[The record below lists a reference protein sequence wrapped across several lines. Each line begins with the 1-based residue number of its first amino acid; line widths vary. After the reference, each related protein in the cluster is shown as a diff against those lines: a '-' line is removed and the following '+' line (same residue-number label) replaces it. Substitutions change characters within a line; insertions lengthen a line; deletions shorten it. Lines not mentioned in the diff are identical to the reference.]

1 MKKFLS
7 ILILMLL
14 AFPAMMRAQSDS
26 TDVASSS
33 VLHKGT
39 MRLSLEHVA
48 IGGLFTKIGN
58 SDSYDLAP
66 FYLFNLGV
74 GVEYAYA
81 NDKSVGLDVHSGGGS
96 DGIIGEYGNAHVVF
110 YNVTTSAMHRWYLG
124 KLVLGAGLSYEWRK
138 AKYDPF
144 NQQVGEDEY
153 EFNYMDE
160 YGMNDFTNSH
170 HSLGVDLLA
179 GFTWRNR
186 KWYIGVQYSPRI
198 ILKDSFNYVNNEYPP
213 QLPVKNY
220 SGHADHQISLMIR
233 FAFDIANFGR

>member
-1 MKKFLS
+1 MKKILFILV
-7 ILILMLL
+7 LILF
-14 AFPAMMRAQSDS
+14 AFPTMMLAQSDS
-26 TDVASSS
+26 TDVARSGI
-33 VLHKGT
+33 LPKGT
-39 MRLSLEHVA
+39 MRLSLEHGA

-58 SDSYDLAP
+58 ADKYDLAP
-66 FYLFNLGV
+66 FYLFNLGA
-74 GVEYAYA
+74 GIEYAYA
-81 NDKSVGLDVHSGGGS
+81 NDKSIGLDVHPGVGS

-110 YNVTTSAMHRWYLG
+110 YNVTTGVMHRWYRG
-124 KLVLGAGLSYEWRK
+124 RWVLGAGLSYEWRK

-153 EFNYMDE
+153 EFSYMDE
-160 YGMNDFTNSH
+160 YGKNDFTNSH

-233 FAFDIANFGR
+233 FAFDIARFSR

>member
-58 SDSYDLAP
+58 ADSYDLAP
-66 FYLFNLGV
+66 SYLFNLGV

-81 NDKSVGLDVHSGGGS
+81 NDKSVGLDVHPGGGS

-124 KLVLGAGLSYEWRK
+124 KWVLGAGLSYEWRK

-153 EFNYMDE
+153 EFSYMDE
-160 YGMNDFTNSH
+160 Y
-170 HSLGVDLLA
+170 
-179 GFTWRNR
+179 
-186 KWYIGVQYSPRI
+186 
-198 ILKDSFNYVNNEYPP
+198 
-213 QLPVKNY
+213 
-220 SGHADHQISLMIR
+220 
-233 FAFDIANFGR
+233 

>member
-7 ILILMLL
+7 ILILV
-14 AFPAMMRAQSDS
+14 AVPAVLWAQGDS
-26 TDVASSS
+26 LEIASSS

-39 MRLSLEHVA
+39 IRLSLEHGA

-58 SDSYDLAP
+58 ADKYDLAP
-66 FYLFNLGV
+66 SYLFNLGA

-81 NDKSVGLDVHSGGGS
+81 NDKSVGLDVHPGLCS
-96 DGIIGEYGNAHVVF
+96 DGGIGEYGNAHVVF
-110 YNVTTSAMHRWYLG
+110 FNVTTGIMHRWYHG
-124 KLVLGAGLSYEWRK
+124 KWVLGAGLSYEWRK
-138 AKYDPF
+138 ARYDTF

-160 YGMNDFTNSH
+160 YGMNDFTNTH

-179 GFTWRNR
+179 GLTWRNR
-186 KWYIGVQYSPRI
+186 KWYIGLQYSPRI
-198 ILKDSFNYVNNEYPP
+198 ILKDSFNYINNEYPP

-220 SGHADHQISLMIR
+220 AGHADHQISLMIR
-233 FAFDIANFGR
+233 FAFDIANYGR

>member
-1 MKKFLS
+1 MKKILS

-58 SDSYDLAP
+58 ADSYDLAP
-66 FYLFNLGV
+66 SYLFNLGV

-81 NDKSVGLDVHSGGGS
+81 NDKSVGLDVHPGGGS

-110 YNVTTSAMHRWYLG
+110 YNVTTSAMHRWYL
-124 KLVLGAGLSYEWRK
+124 EE
-138 AKYDPF
+138 
-144 NQQVGEDEY
+144 VGEDEY
-153 EFNYMDE
+153 EFSYMDE

>member
-7 ILILMLL
+7 IIIILLL
-14 AFPAMMRAQSDS
+14 AVPNVMLAQSDS
-26 TDVASSS
+26 TDVARSGI
-33 VLHKGT
+33 LPKGT
-39 MRLSLEHVA
+39 MRLSLEHGA

-58 SDSYDLAP
+58 ADKYDLAP
-66 FYLFNLGV
+66 SYLFNLGA
-74 GVEYAYA
+74 GIEYAYA
-81 NDKSVGLDVHSGGGS
+81 NDKSIGLDVHPGAGS

-110 YNVTTSAMHRWYLG
+110 YNVTTGVMHRWYLG
-124 KLVLGAGLSYEWRK
+124 KWVLGAGLSYEWRK

-153 EFNYMDE
+153 EFSYMDE
-160 YGMNDFTNSH
+160 YGKNDFTNSH

-179 GFTWRNR
+179 GYTWRNR

-233 FAFDIANFGR
+233 FAFDIARLSR